1 MESQDIKVQLSHLL
15 DLLNLENNRY
25 TRVKFLSTVSKSALS
40 LALSLMGNPKVI
52 ALDEPTQNMDPC
64 MRHRA
69 WEAINQSKQAGSV
82 IVLST
87 QSMQEAE
94 ALADRIGVLRKGSLV
109 ACGTIAELEEKYER
123 TYVLRLVKTNFC
135 RSETI
140 KQLIEDG
147 IEGARIMSE
156 TESEIR
162 ISLPRSQSPKF
173 AAVFEQLEEE
183 KAAFGVS
190 SFGISLA
197 TLDELYLRIARESEM
212 KTTSA
217 STTSFDLT
225 QSGSR
230 LLTRKKLGRRKFRI
244 LPLGLVHQLHE
255 FFSMFC
261 VHALVSWRRRWLT
274 CSQIILLVIVALL
287 TSCNPEG
294 FSQSALAG
302 LIAGNSID
310 LPITIH
316 VMNSTSKDPF
326 IATVE
331 TDDSL
336 WAKSIARVYRNVV
349 ATVTK
354 SPSWN
359 QTVDQFLLDMQRKI
373 DSVQFANEYMIG
385 VSYEIDE
392 DGYHISTGL
401 YNGYAYHSM
410 PLALN
415 LVNNALLR
423 YLAGDEYSIS
433 VNNHPLPSYSRH
445 MDNDLMD
452 GEDDDSGNDSWKWW
466 PPLISVTYTCIFLFV
481 MSALLGSFAISPVEE
496 RTNET
501 KLLLFVSGSTGMTYW
516 LSRCCWDIMIYSVP
530 VISVIG
536 LVLAGQTWPLYI
548 ADRQQETLIILV
560 VLFGWATLPL
570 TYLLSFKCE
579 TGLKASTY
587 IMITFTTIGAYS
599 VVLEAF
605 LLYILPYRLLD
616 VVDMVTSFSYPEI
629 TGWIFSVLFP
639 PFNLVGGLLNF
650 YINDYNSRYCLH
662 SNTTM
667 SHIQCNFNLEL
678 KLELNKIERDKQA
691 NEVILQ
697 IAQKAL
703 TDEVLQNTRK
713 RKRILS
719 DLLEFKTKLVGPIRT
734 GSILLTVRFYSLED
748 LTYFWSKYKDGTVTA
763 TLSDILLLDTILEI
777 SWEHH
782 VEFYITCDISEDA
795 YIGTCQI
802 LRSEDEAPDT
812 VGAMAIMSITDDTKG
827 KEAIQEGPSHEQM
840 KSKSIMG
847 DFDASGSGLA
857 EEAETGCPV
866 KSVSMQERLSNVQ
879 RIITGSSVISE
890 QEPMTVGV
898 PEETEEMPKELE
910 NERRKFARIEKAST
924 KRAITG
930 EQEPMKKDCR
940 FYSCPNESLERLKG
954 MLPSS
959 NAISAAADANSLLS
973 NIAGSVGISVISGIR
988 ITLGVA
994 DDAAA
999 TVFRGLGTGLRVLH
1013 IGGFVMSAL
1022 LVPYDIYTLVMSSI
1036 KEHRKAGSKQANKIR
1051 ELAKE
1056 MHCFAQR
1063 GKEILNPEDTG
1074 WLNLI
1079 S

>member
-1 MESQDIKVQLSHLL
+1 MSKSQKLAMCLLPNFALKMGALQILIYCRSPLNGGLRWDNIMQHTTFGDNFSIGEVLIAFAADIMLFMLITWYFSKVFPGPGGVPKPWLFPFEWLMRNRKKQKVGQAPFSSIQQEEGSATESFQTERLPWMSLLRLTKVYGKRNVVNNVTLDLFEGETLALLGGNASGKSTLLQMITGRVCSSLRLEVFTCAPGSAPKDISAIRDRIGLCRQQSALFDFLTVEQHLVFIAKLRRMESQDIKVQLSHLL

-331 TDDSL
+331 TDDSP
-336 WAKSIARVYRNVV
+336 WSKNISRVYRKVV

-359 QTVDQFLLDMQRKI
+359 QTVDQFLLDTQRKI

-570 TYLLSFKCE
+570 TYLLSFKFE

-667 SHIQCNFNLEL
+667 SHIQCNL
-678 KLELNKIERDKQA
+678 
-691 NEVILQ
+691 
-697 IAQKAL
+697 
-703 TDEVLQNTRK
+703 
-713 RKRILS
+713 
-719 DLLEFKTKLVGPIRT
+719 
-734 GSILLTVRFYSLED
+734 
-748 LTYFWSKYKDGTVTA
+748 
-763 TLSDILLLDTILEI
+763 
-777 SWEHH
+777 
-782 VEFYITCDISEDA
+782 
-795 YIGTCQI
+795 
-802 LRSEDEAPDT
+802 
-812 VGAMAIMSITDDTKG
+812 
-827 KEAIQEGPSHEQM
+827 
-840 KSKSIMG
+840 
-847 DFDASGSGLA
+847 
-857 EEAETGCPV
+857 
-866 KSVSMQERLSNVQ
+866 
-879 RIITGSSVISE
+879 
-890 QEPMTVGV
+890 
-898 PEETEEMPKELE
+898 
-910 NERRKFARIEKAST
+910 
-924 KRAITG
+924 
-930 EQEPMKKDCR
+930 
-940 FYSCPNESLERLKG
+940 
-954 MLPSS
+954 
-959 NAISAAADANSLLS
+959 
-973 NIAGSVGISVISGIR
+973 
-988 ITLGVA
+988 
-994 DDAAA
+994 
-999 TVFRGLGTGLRVLH
+999 
-1013 IGGFVMSAL
+1013 
-1022 LVPYDIYTLVMSSI
+1022 
-1036 KEHRKAGSKQANKIR
+1036 
-1051 ELAKE
+1051 
-1056 MHCFAQR
+1056 
-1063 GKEILNPEDTG
+1063 
-1074 WLNLI
+1074 
-1079 S
+1079 